1 VQWSEDF
8 DMLNTEEI
16 KKNVGRKAADFV
28 QDHSIIGLGTGSTVI
43 WLIKELG
50 LRVNQGLQIKAV
62 ATSNATRKLA
72 GDLGITILPLN
83 EVDNISLTID
93 GADEIDPQF
102 NLIKGGGGALLQEKM
117 VAAASDQVLIIADET
132 KYVSQLG
139 RFPLPVEV
147 VPSGW
152 KQVRKKIQ
160 QLGCQRA
167 ELRLTRN
174 LPFVTDNGHFILD
187 CHFETIA
194 DPAALNISLHLVPG
208 VVETGLFIN
217 MTRTALIGKSDGH
230 IEEINKV

>member
-1 VQWSEDF
+1 INLFYEFCFKYSLFFFFSSRRRHTRFSRDWSSD
-8 DMLNTEEI
+8 
-16 KKNVGRKAADFV
+16 VC
-28 QDHSIIGLGTGSTVI
+28 SS
-43 WLIKELG
+43 
-50 LRVNQGLQIKAV
+50 
-62 ATSNATRKLA
+62 
-72 GDLGITILPLN
+72 DL
-83 EVDNISLTID
+83 ID